1 MYKPYE
7 TSFRN
12 QSMTIREKL
21 YNISFSYVMFIVI
34 LAAIGIVMLYSA
46 ANGNWSPWA
55 INQLI
60 RFGMGF
66 AVMIVLALTD
76 IKLLLRYAYIFY
88 FITLILLVVVE
99 VAGHTGMGATRWINL
114 GFIKLQP
121 SEFMKIAMVLVL
133 ARYFHTSSLQSIESV
148 RGIIPPLLMAIFP
161 AFLIVLQPDLGTAL
175 MLIFTTAAM
184 FFAVGVQ
191 IWKFVV
197 VFIGGLVT
205 IPFAW
210 HFLHDYQQ
218 NRVLTFLNPERDPLG
233 AGYHIIQSKIA
244 LGSGGVFGKGFLKG
258 SQSHLNFLPEKH
270 TDFIFTML
278 SEEFGLVGAVLVVI
292 LNILIL
298 AYSYSF
304 ALKSTSYFG
313 KLLAIGLATNYFM
326 YVFINIAMVLGLLP
340 VVGIPLP
347 LISYGG
353 TVMLSIMASFG
364 IILCV
369 HINRNV
375 PPVSYTHL
383 TLPTILLV

>member
-46 ANGNWSPWA
+46 GNGNWSPWA

-375 PPVSYTHL
+375 PL
-383 TLPTILLV
+383 GKD

>member
-175 MLIFTTAAM
+175 MLLFTTGAI

-191 IWKFVV
+191 VWKFAV
-197 VFIGGLVT
+197 VFIGGLVSMP
-205 IPFAW
+205 IAW
-210 HFLHDYQQ
+210 AFLHDYQR
-218 NRVLTFLNPERDPLG
+218 NRVLTFLDPERDPLG

-258 SQSHLNFLPEKH
+258 TQSHLNFLPEKH

-278 SEEFGLVGAVLVVI
+278 SEEFGMMGAVLIVV
-292 LNILIL
+292 LNFLIL

-313 KLLAIGLATNYFM
+313 KLVAIGLATNYFM
-326 YVFINIAMVLGLLP
+326 YVFINISMVLGLIP

-364 IILCV
+364 IILSV

-375 PPVSYTHL
+375 Q
-383 TLPTILLV
+383 IGKD

>member
-7 TSFRN
+7 TTFRN
-12 QSMTIREKL
+12 QNMTIREKL
-21 YNISFSYVMFIVI
+21 FNISFSYVLFIVM
-34 LAAIGIVMLYSA
+34 LAAIGVVMLFSA

-55 INQLI
+55 INHLI

-66 AVMIVLALTD
+66 AVMIILALID
-76 IKLLLRYAYIFY
+76 IKFLLRYAYLFY
-88 FITLILLVVVE
+88 FATLFLLIVVE

-133 ARYFHTSSLQSIESV
+133 ARYFHTSSLQSIESI
-148 RGIIPPLLMAIFP
+148 RGIIPPLLMAVVP
-161 AFLIVLQPDLGTAL
+161 AALIILQPDLGTAL
-175 MLIFTTAAM
+175 MLLFTTGAI
-184 FFAVGVQ
+184 FFVVGVQ
-191 IWKFVV
+191 IWKFVA
-197 VFIGGLVT
+197 VFIGGVIT

-210 HFLHDYQQ
+210 HFLHEYQQ

-244 LGSGGVFGKGFLKG
+244 LGSGGVFGKGFLNG

-278 SEEFGLVGAVLVVI
+278 SEEFGMVGAVCVVV

-313 KLLAIGLATNYFM
+313 KLLAIGLAANYFM
-326 YVFINIAMVLGLLP
+326 YVFINISMVLGLLP

-353 TVMLSIMASFG
+353 TVMLSVMASFG

-375 PPVSYTHL
+375 PL
-383 TLPTILLV
+383 GKD

>member
-161 AFLIVLQPDLGTAL
+161 AFLVLQPDLGTAL

-375 PPVSYTHL
+375 PL
-383 TLPTILLV
+383 GKD

>member
-148 RGIIPPLLMAIFP
+148 RGIISPLLMAIFP

-375 PPVSYTHL
+375 PL
-383 TLPTILLV
+383 GKD